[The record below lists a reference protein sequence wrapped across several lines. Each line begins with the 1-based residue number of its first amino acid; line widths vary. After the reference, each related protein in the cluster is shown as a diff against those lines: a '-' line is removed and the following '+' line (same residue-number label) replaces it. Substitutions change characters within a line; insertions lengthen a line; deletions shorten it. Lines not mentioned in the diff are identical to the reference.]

1 MKIEGNLDIIALIHK
16 FKYGFRTLSNVK
28 WVSAS
33 GFHISVAGLLGV
45 AGLVLAV
52 RDGKIRNFN
61 CLPWSS
67 DRDTSLE
74 NKWMVPGLQ
83 NLGNNCFLNVILQA
97 LASCSCFQSFL
108 RKTEE
113 EFESLLGEEW
123 VESLP
128 LTVALASL
136 MEGSVLV
143 TEFWNM
149 LAIIVT
155 SVFVLTMLIFKLC
168 NVRHGRMVLS
178 PWKLMLVMNH
188 YISNFNLASQ
198 QDAEEAFFHILSSLR
213 EEVSNCYVPICS
225 SLADVSAIRNCR
237 ILHPERGVD
246 QNEQERWQRS
256 FLGPFDGILGSNL
269 TCESCSSLWIFNF
282 FIACIFRPCL
292 VTVMPRC
299 SLEDCLKQFFV
310 AERLENY
317 CCSHCWHVAAMKYLS
332 SMAENEIL
340 ENLGG
345 VVSKKVLVT
354 AKIFRFLKH
363 CHGQT
368 ILCIHLQRVSVNEF
382 GELVKLQGH
391 VSFPLILNIY
401 PFMKSGVGT
410 KNWEENL
417 QSLQHQPY
425 HNHFRL
431 QLDTSMVN
439 GIYGQMGKNIYS
451 KAAIPEKL
459 GQSAFEL
466 SVYTH
471 GQAFQGESNVP
482 QSGGCSDIMVG
493 DITMQSDNKVDGNCH
508 LAPSRHYIYCLVSVV
523 QHFGRAAG
531 GHYTV
536 YRRVRAKNDGGGDVH
551 WFCISDS
558 EVYSVS
564 ERDVLA
570 AEASVLFYEK
580 ISEHPEICGP

>member
-33 GFHISVAGLLGV
+33 GFHISVASLLGV

-136 MEGSVLV
+136 ME
-143 TEFWNM
+143 E
-149 LAIIVT
+149 
-155 SVFVLTMLIFKLC
+155 LC

-246 QNEQERWQRS
+246 Q
-256 FLGPFDGILGSNL
+256 
-269 TCESCSSLWIFNF
+269 
-282 FIACIFRPCL
+282 
-292 VTVMPRC
+292 
-299 SLEDCLKQFFV
+299 K
-310 AERLENY
+310 RLENY

-332 SMAENEIL
+332 SMAENETDIGKLRRCCEQEGSCDCKNLPLL
-340 ENLGG
+340 EALPWSNSFSHTFKQL
-345 VVSKKVLVT
+345 SIARSPK
-354 AKIFRFLKH
+354 
-363 CHGQT
+363 

-391 VSFPLILNIY
+391 VSFPLILSIY

-431 QLDTSMVN
+431 QLDTSMIN

-459 GQSAFEL
+459 GQSAFEI
-466 SVYTH
+466 SVNTH

>member
-74 NKWMVPGLQ
+74 NRWIVPGLQ

-108 RKTEE
+108 RKIEE

-136 MEGSVLV
+136 ME
-143 TEFWNM
+143 E
-149 LAIIVT
+149 
-155 SVFVLTMLIFKLC
+155 LC

-213 EEVSNCYVPICS
+213 EEVSSCYVPICS

-237 ILHPERGVD
+237 ILHPEKGVD
-246 QNEQERWQRS
+246 QSEQERWQRS

-269 TCESCSSLWIFNF
+269 TCESCSFQISLDFQF
-282 FIACIFRPCL
+282 FHSLHLSPMLSNGGNI
-292 VTVMPRC
+292 MPRC
-299 SLEDCLKQFFV
+299 SLEDCLNQFFV

-332 SMAENEIL
+332 SMAENETDIGKLRRCCEQEGSCDCKNLPLL
-340 ENLGG
+340 EALPWSNSFSHTFKQL
-345 VVSKKVLVT
+345 SIARSPK
-354 AKIFRFLKH
+354 
-363 CHGQT
+363 

-425 HNHFRL
+425 HNHFHL

-466 SVYTH
+466 SVNTH

-508 LAPSRHYIYCLVSVV
+508 LAPSQHYIYCLVSVV